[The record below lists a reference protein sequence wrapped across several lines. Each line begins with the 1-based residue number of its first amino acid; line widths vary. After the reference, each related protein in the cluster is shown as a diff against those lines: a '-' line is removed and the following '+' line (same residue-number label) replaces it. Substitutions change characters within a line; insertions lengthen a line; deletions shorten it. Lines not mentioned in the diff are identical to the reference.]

1 MYATHGTAFAI
12 MFWCVACILFAQGG
26 VVLRGNI
33 GRSSLALPPVVAEK
47 EAEEDFRKAEADAEY
62 AKAQWQNAEAKAE
75 AAEGRV
81 EETMSSAHAKWM
93 HAKYWVTHHEG
104 EIALILTVVL
114 TIILLIG
121 CYLSG
126 LSEDFEHM
134 WHVFYGFSYQGK
146 KNIIGLVL
154 FLIGGTVI
162 FWHLG
167 IIQNYLEQIGMCAF
181 LGLAVIGILFVLAR
195 EASRPALAA
204 AAEAKEVIHHMYDA
218 IDDVLDFLGLS
229 DDSSDSSGTTRCCQ
243 GLRKKFSKAKDEQAK
258 PSRPTR
264 KTQRRKERKVKTLG
278 KSRMSRLFG

>member
-1 MYATHGTAFAI
+1 MHATHGTAFAI
-12 MFWCVACILFAQGG
+12 TYVASIFFAQGA

-33 GRSSLALPPVVAEK
+33 GRSSLGLTPDGEQR
-47 EAEEDFRKAEADAEY
+47 EAEEDFREAEADAEY
-62 AKAQWQNAEAKAE
+62 AKARWQNAEAKAE
-75 AAEGRV
+75 AAEERV
-81 EETMSSAHAKWM
+81 EETMLRGRAKWM

-104 EIALILTVVL
+104 EITLILTVVL
-114 TIILLIG
+114 TIILVIG

-134 WHVFYGFSYQGK
+134 WHVFYGFSHQGK
-146 KNIIGLVL
+146 KNILGLGL

-167 IIQNYLEQIGMCAF
+167 IIQNYLEEIAMYAF
-181 LGLAVIGILFVLAR
+181 LGLAVIGILFTLAR

-204 AAEAKEVIHHMYDA
+204 AADAKEIIDHMYDA

-243 GLRKKFSKAKDEQAK
+243 GLRKKTPKAKAEPSK

-264 KTQRRKERKVKTLG
+264 KTQRRKEKKVKTLQ
-278 KSRMSRLFG
+278 KSRMSRIFG